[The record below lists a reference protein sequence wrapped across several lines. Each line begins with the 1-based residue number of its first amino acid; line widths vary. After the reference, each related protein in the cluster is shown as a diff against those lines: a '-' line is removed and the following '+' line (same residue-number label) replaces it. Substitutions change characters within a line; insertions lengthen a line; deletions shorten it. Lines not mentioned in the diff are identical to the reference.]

1 MVYLLCECGK
11 RYTQANETRHFDSIF
26 HKKFISNKK
35 QEIHI
40 IVHDIDKDKLIKF
53 IKNNCNNSDSES
65 SYSDGSGEDETN

>member
-11 RYTQANETRHFDSIF
+11 RYTEGETRHFQSIF
-26 HKKFISNKK
+26 HKKFVSNKKK